1 VLLPTVFQGDD
12 ITVRALNAYIKLSR
26 AAAAVEAQI
35 NSHLSDY
42 GLTLSQFGVLEA
54 LYHLGPLH
62 QHQLAK
68 KILKSSG
75 NLTLVV
81 DNLVKRGL
89 VERCREVSDR
99 RYVQIHLT
107 KSGQALIE
115 RIMPVHATRVR
126 NAFGVLSAEEQETLG
141 QLCKKLGLGQEAIK
155 Y

>member
-1 VLLPTVFQGDD
+1 VLLPTVYPGDD
-12 ITVRALNAYIKLSR
+12 STVQALNAYIKLSR

-35 NSHLSDY
+35 NSHLPDY

-75 NLTLVV
+75 NLTLVI

-99 RYVQIHLT
+99 RYVQILLT
-107 KSGQALIE
+107 KSGQVLIE
-115 RIMPVHATRVR
+115 HMMPVHATRVR
-126 NAFGVLSAEEQETLG
+126 DAFSVLSAEEQETLG

-155 Y
+155 